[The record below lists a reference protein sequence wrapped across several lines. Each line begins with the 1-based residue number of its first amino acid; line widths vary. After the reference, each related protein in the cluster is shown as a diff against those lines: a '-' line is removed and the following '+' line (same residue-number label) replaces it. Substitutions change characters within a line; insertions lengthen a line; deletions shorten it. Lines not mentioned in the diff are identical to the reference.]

1 MKPKHCQVDCYIQ
14 LKALT
19 WIKVIIPLGSVLILA
34 VEVVEFIQKQKV
46 ETIIDILCTMWYAI
60 YGSNIF
66 KNINNVKLRNVINS
80 LGFQNLTHI
89 SISLRIG

>member
-19 WIKVIIPLGSVLILA
+19 WIKVIILA

-66 KNINNVKLRNVINS
+66 KNINNVELRNVINS